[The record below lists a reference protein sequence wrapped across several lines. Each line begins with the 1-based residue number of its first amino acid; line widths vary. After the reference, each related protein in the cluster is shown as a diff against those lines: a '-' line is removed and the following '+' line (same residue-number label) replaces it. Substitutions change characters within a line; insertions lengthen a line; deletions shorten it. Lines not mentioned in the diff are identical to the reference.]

1 MCNSIKVWLKGKD
14 NIVTRWTQI
23 FFPHF
28 FFHSFKVHFYGVT
41 INCYKLMFSLYSYYM
56 RFRPFEVF
64 IISLL
69 LIWAVEWIV
78 GIEYC
83 FNYWDYSRVIFP
95 YRIPKLL
102 MVVFIYWNYIW
113 GVSIWKRAQF
123 GRFVRGDRKLW
134 FKGFASFW
142 VIEVSTVVGIFLC
155 IFWMSWGPLP
165 LLNRYFILP
174 KKSFLVEITV
184 LSYVIWIIYFLRL
197 TLKWQLR
204 KMQFFLVS
212 IVIIFIS
219 FLLWRDIL
227 LLYTREAIN
236 LEYGSRWKYVKTN
249 SLVYSL
255 SNIWWLEHHIGTDKS
270 LNTPFMSLDNF
281 ISLNGQ
287 ENPFTSKLS
296 LTEYEEYNLMSLNK
310 DVDWFNSDFL
320 FNIFKYNNIS
330 NDYHLIDQN
339 GYYYFI
345 NSSAG
350 SESANS
356 LYFYPR
362 KVGFLPK
369 RLSMWYMLVVIKIWH
384 HFMLFIWWFFYL
396 LRLVARRKNSYSLL
410 SVCSFNVFCCY
421 LLSLLIYLFQ
431 LLPLYE
437 NFLRIKP
444 EVRWAFFNKSLV
456 WESIG
461 YIANLCTFETGLGDL
476 QIEFWMLVDYFYML
490 PRNKITDADMPGV
503 FEVGGYTTEQL
514 QWLYHQTIKSSRF
527 YK

>member
-1 MCNSIKVWLKGKD
+1 MCNSLKDWLKGKD
-14 NIVTRWTQI
+14 SALTKWAQI

-41 INCYKLMFSLYSYYM
+41 LNFYKMFFFMYSHYM
-56 RFRPFEVF
+56 RFRPLEVF

-69 LIWAVEWIV
+69 LIWGLEWSV

-102 MVVFIYWNYIW
+102 SIVFIYWNYVW
-113 GVSIWKRAQF
+113 GVAVWRRSQF

-134 FKGFASFW
+134 FKSFAAFW

-184 LSYVIWIIYFLRL
+184 LSYVIWVIYFLRL
-197 TLKWQLR
+197 TIKWQLR

-212 IVIIFIS
+212 VVILFIS
-219 FLLWRDIL
+219 FLIWRDIL

-236 LEYGSRWKYVKTN
+236 LEYGSRWKYIKTN

-255 SNIWWLEHHIGTDKS
+255 SNIWWLEHHIGVEKS
-270 LNTPFMSLDNF
+270 INTPFMSLDNF

-287 ENPFTSKLS
+287 EDPFTIKLS

-320 FNIFKYNNIS
+320 FNLFKYNNMK
-330 NDYHLIDQN
+330 NDYHLMDQN

-345 NSSAG
+345 ESNNSP
-350 SESANS
+350 ESSNS
-356 LYFYPR
+356 FYFYPR

-369 RLSMWYMLVVIKIWH
+369 RLSMWYMLVIIKIWH

-431 LLPLYE
+431 LLPIYE

-444 EVRWAFFNKSLV
+444 DVRWVFFNKSLF
-456 WESIG
+456 WESIS
-461 YIANLCTFETGLGDL
+461 YLINLCTFETGFGKM
-476 QIEFWMLVDYFYML
+476 QIEFWLLVDYFYTL
-490 PRNKITDADMPGV
+490 PGNKITESDMPDV
-503 FEVGGYTTEQL
+503 FEVKGYTIEQL
-514 QWLYHQTIKSSRF
+514 QYLQYQILRDSRYF
-527 YK
+527 K